1 MFAHLRTLR
10 LAAWLGWQ
18 LETNWAS
25 PWLFALYM
33 LVKPVCGSLMLVCM
47 FYAADQAARA
57 GAVPGIGRAG
67 IAPEFLPY
75 MYVSNAC
82 YGLVGTVMFG
92 LSYAVVRDREHY
104 RMMKYVYISPAHFQ
118 TYVLGRGAARGA
130 EGTIGGVLNITVGLI
145 LFAQVRAAVG
155 IDVPWLFLYLLVG
168 GMMLWACGMLLAAA
182 CLNMSRNGMF
192 LSEGIAGLVYLLIG
206 ALMLWACGMI
216 LAAACLNM
224 SRNGMFL
231 SEGIAG
237 VVYLLSGVVFPLKAL
252 PEWIQAIGHS
262 LPTTYW
268 LEGMRRALM
277 GPVPEKLRGPLSDWS
292 NAQLAL
298 TLCATT
304 AVLVLAAQLF
314 WRWSERRAWRN
325 GKLEENAGV

>member
-1 MFAHLRTLR
+1 MLSHFRTLR

-33 LVKPVCGSLMLVCM
+33 LIKPVCGSLMLVCM
-47 FYAADQAARA
+47 FFAARSA
-57 GAVPGIGRAG
+57 TGGRVPA
-67 IAPEFLPY
+67 EFLPY
-75 MYVSNAC
+75 LYVSNAC
-82 YGLVGTVMFG
+82 FGLVGTVMFG

-104 RMMKYVYISPAHFQ
+104 RMLKYIYISPGRFQ
-118 TYVLGRGAARGA
+118 TYFLGRGAARGL
-130 EGTIGGVLNITVGLI
+130 EGTVGGVLNLAVGLF
-145 LFAQVRAAVG
+145 LFSELRQSVEVDAL
-155 IDVPWLFLYLLVG
+155 WLVIYLV
-168 GMMLWACGMLLAAA
+168 
-182 CLNMSRNGMF
+182 
-192 LSEGIAGLVYLLIG
+192 IG
-206 ALMLWACGMI
+206 SVMLWACGMI

-237 VVYLLSGVVFPLKAL
+237 IVYLLSGVVFPLSAL
-252 PEWIQAIGHS
+252 PSWVQPLALS

-277 GPVPEKLRGPLSDWS
+277 GPLPAQLRGPLANWS
-292 NAQLAL
+292 NGELAL
-298 TLCATT
+298 MLAATT
-304 AVLVLAAQLF
+304 TALVLLAQLF

-325 GKLEENAGV
+325 GNLEENAGV

>member
-1 MFAHLRTLR
+1 MQSHLRTLR

-47 FYAADQAARA
+47 FYAARHATGGR
-57 GAVPGIGRAG
+57 VPA
-67 IAPEFLPY
+67 EFLPY
-75 MYVSNAC
+75 LYVSNAC
-82 YGLVGTVMFG
+82 YGLVGLVMFG

-104 RMMKYVYISPAHFQ
+104 RMLKYVYISPAHFQ
-118 TYVLGRGAARGA
+118 TYFIGRGLARGV
-130 EGTIGGVLNITVGLI
+130 EGAVGAVLNISVGLF
-145 LFAQVRAAVG
+145 LFAELRDSVG
-155 IDVPWLFLYLLVG
+155 IDVPWLLV
-168 GMMLWACGMLLAAA
+168 
-182 CLNMSRNGMF
+182 F
-192 LSEGIAGLVYLLIG
+192 LLIG
-206 ALMLWACGMI
+206 GAMLWACGMI

-237 VVYLLSGVVFPLKAL
+237 VVYLVSGVVFPLSVL
-252 PEWIQAIGHS
+252 PEWVRPISLS

-277 GPVPEKLRGPLSDWS
+277 GPLPEQFRGPLSDWS

-298 TLCATT
+298 VLAGTT
-304 AVLVLAAQLF
+304 AVLVVLAQLF

>member
-1 MFAHLRTLR
+1 MLAHLRTLR

-47 FYAADQAARA
+47 FYAADQAAKA
-57 GAVPGIGRAG
+57 GAVPAVGRAG

-104 RMMKYVYISPAHFQ
+104 RMLKYIYISPAHLQ
-118 TYVLGRGAARGA
+118 TYFLGRGLARAA
-130 EGTIGGVLNITVGLI
+130 EGTVGGLLNVVTGVL
-145 LFAQVRAAVG
+145 LFSQIRGAVG
-155 IDVPWLFLYLLVG
+155 DVNWLWLLVF
-168 GMMLWACGMLLAAA
+168 AA
-182 CLNMSRNGMF
+182 
-192 LSEGIAGLVYLLIG
+192 IG
-206 ALMLWACGMI
+206 SVMLWACGMI

-231 SEGIAG
+231 SESIAG
-237 VVYLLSGVVFPLKAL
+237 IVYLLSGVVFPLGVL
-252 PEWIQAIGHS
+252 PVWVQA
-262 LPTTYW
+262 
-268 LEGMRRALM
+268 
-277 GPVPEKLRGPLSDWS
+277 
-292 NAQLAL
+292 
-298 TLCATT
+298 
-304 AVLVLAAQLF
+304 
-314 WRWSERRAWRN
+314 
-325 GKLEENAGV
+325 

>member
-1 MFAHLRTLR
+1 MLAHLRTLR

-47 FYAADQAARA
+47 FYAADQAAKG
-57 GAVPGIGRAG
+57 GAVPVVGRAG

-82 YGLVGTVMFG
+82 YGLVGSVMFG

-104 RMMKYVYISPAHFQ
+104 RMLKYIYISPAHFQ
-118 TYVLGRGAARGA
+118 TYFLGRGAARAA
-130 EGTIGGVLNITVGLI
+130 EGTIGGVLNMIVGLV
-145 LFAQVRAAVG
+145 LFSQLRDAVG
-155 IDVPWLFLYLLVG
+155 ADSVNVPWLV
-168 GMMLWACGMLLAAA
+168 
-182 CLNMSRNGMF
+182 
-192 LSEGIAGLVYLLIG
+192 VYLLLG
-206 ALMLWACGMI
+206 GVMLWACGMI

-224 SRNGMFL
+224 SRSGMFL
-231 SEGIAG
+231 SEGVAG
-237 VVYLLSGVVFPLKAL
+237 LVYLLSGVVFPLRAL
-252 PEWIQAIGHS
+252 PEWVQPISLA

-277 GPVPEKLRGPLSDWS
+277 GPVPERLRGPLSDWS
-292 NAQLAL
+292 HAHLAL
-298 TLCATT
+298 LLFATT
-304 AVLVLAAQLF
+304 AALVVAAQLF
-314 WRWSERRAWRN
+314 WRWSEARAWRR

>member
-1 MFAHLRTLR
+1 MLSHLRTLR

-33 LVKPVCGSLMLVCM
+33 IVKPVCGSLMLVFM
-47 FYAADQAARA
+47 FYAARAATGGR
-57 GAVPGIGRAG
+57 VPA
-67 IAPEFLPY
+67 EFLPY
-75 MYVSNAC
+75 LYISNAC
-82 YGLVGTVMFG
+82 FGLVGTVMFG

-104 RMMKYVYISPAHFQ
+104 RMLKYIYISPGHFQ
-118 TYVLGRGAARGA
+118 TYFLGRGAARGL
-130 EGTIGGVLNITVGLI
+130 EGTVGGVLNIGIGLF
-145 LFAQVRAAVG
+145 LFSELRQSVG
-155 IDVPWLFLYLLVG
+155 IDVPWLV
-168 GMMLWACGMLLAAA
+168 
-182 CLNMSRNGMF
+182 
-192 LSEGIAGLVYLLIG
+192 VYLLIG
-206 ALMLWACGMI
+206 SVMLWACGMI

-237 VVYLLSGVVFPLKAL
+237 IVYLLSGVLFPLSVL
-252 PEWIQAIGHS
+252 PLWVQGISLS

-277 GPVPEKLRGPLSDWS
+277 GQPSERFRGPLSNWS
-292 NAQLAL
+292 NWELAL
-298 TLCATT
+298 MLAGTT
-304 AVLVLAAQLF
+304 AALVVAAQLF

-325 GKLEENAGV
+325 GNLEENAGV

>member
-1 MFAHLRTLR
+1 MLAHLRTLR
-10 LAAWLGWQ
+10 LSAWLGWQ

-33 LVKPVCGSLMLVCM
+33 LVKPVCGSLMLVGM

-75 MYVSNAC
+75 LYVSNAC

-104 RMMKYVYISPAHFQ
+104 RMLKYVYISPVQFQ
-118 TYVLGRGAARGA
+118 TYFLGRGAARGL
-130 EGTIGGVLNITVGLI
+130 EGTIGGVLNIAVGLF
-145 LFAQVRAAVG
+145 LFSELRASVG
-155 IDVPWLFLYLLVG
+155 IDVPWL
-168 GMMLWACGMLLAAA
+168 
-182 CLNMSRNGMF
+182 
-192 LSEGIAGLVYLLIG
+192 LVYLVIG
-206 ALMLWACGMI
+206 SVMLWACGMI
-216 LAAACLNM
+216 LAAACLNL

-237 VVYLLSGVVFPLKAL
+237 VVYLLSGVVFPLAAL
-252 PEWIQAIGHS
+252 PGWVQPISLS

-277 GPVPEKLRGPLSDWS
+277 GPMPEQLRGPLWEWS
-292 NAQLAL
+292 NGELAL
-298 TLCATT
+298 MLLAT
-304 AVLVLAAQLF
+304 
-314 WRWSERRAWRN
+314 
-325 GKLEENAGV
+325 

>member
-1 MFAHLRTLR
+1 MLARLRTLR

-47 FYAADQAARA
+47 VYAASA
-57 GAVPGIGRAG
+57 GFPGRVPV
-67 IAPEFLPY
+67 EFLPY

-82 YGLVGTVMFG
+82 YGLVCTVMFG
-92 LSYAVVRDREHY
+92 LSYAVVRVREHY
-104 RMMKYVYISPAHFQ
+104 RMLKYIYISPAHFQ
-118 TYVLGRGAARGA
+118 TYFLGRGASRAL
-130 EGTIGGVLNITVGLI
+130 EGTIGGLLNIVVGLA
-145 LFAQVRAAVG
+145 LFAQVRAAVD
-155 IDVPWLFLYLLVG
+155 IDVPWLLVYMLIG
-168 GMMLWACGMLLAAA
+168 AAMLWACGMLLAAA

-192 LSEGIAGLVYLLIG
+192 LSEGIAGI
-206 ALMLWACGMI
+206 
-216 LAAACLNM
+216 
-224 SRNGMFL
+224 
-231 SEGIAG
+231 
-237 VVYLLSGVVFPLKAL
+237 VYLLSGVVFPLRAL
-252 PEWIQAIGHS
+252 PEWVQPISLS

-277 GPVPEKLRGPLSDWS
+277 GPVPDKLRGPLSSWS
-292 NAQLAL
+292 NAELAL
-298 TLCATT
+298 TLFGTT

-314 WRWSERRAWRN
+314 WRWSERRAWRL

>member
-25 PWLFALYM
+25 PWLFAIYM
-33 LVKPVCGSLMLVCM
+33 LIKPVCGSLMLVCM
-47 FYAADQAARA
+47 FYAARHATGR
-57 GAVPGIGRAG
+57 VPM
-67 IAPEFLPY
+67 EFLPY
-75 MYVSNAC
+75 LYISNAC
-82 YGLVGTVMFG
+82 FGLVSTMMFG

-104 RMMKYVYISPAHFQ
+104 RMLKYVYISPAHFQ
-118 TYVLGRGAARGA
+118 TYFLGRGAARGL
-130 EGTIGGVLNITVGLI
+130 EGTIGGVINIAVGLF
-145 LFAQVRAAVG
+145 LFADLRGSIRVDLA
-155 IDVPWLFLYLLVG
+155 WL
-168 GMMLWACGMLLAAA
+168 A
-182 CLNMSRNGMF
+182 
-192 LSEGIAGLVYLLIG
+192 VYLLIG

-237 VVYLLSGVVFPLKAL
+237 LVYLLSGVVFPLRAL
-252 PEWIQAIGHS
+252 PEWVQPISLS

-277 GPVPEKLRGPLSDWS
+277 GPVPERLRGPLSDWS
-292 NAQLAL
+292 NAELAL
-298 TLCATT
+298 MLCGTT
-304 AVLVLAAQLF
+304 AGLVLAAQLF

>member
-1 MFAHLRTLR
+1 MFTHLRTLR

-33 LVKPVCGSLMLVCM
+33 LIKPICGSLMLVCM
-47 FYAADQAARA
+47 FYAADQAAKA
-57 GAVPGIGRAG
+57 GAVPTIGRAG

-82 YGLVGTVMFG
+82 YGLVGSVMFG

-104 RMMKYVYISPAHFQ
+104 RMLKYIYISPAHFQ
-118 TYVLGRGAARGA
+118 TYFLGRGAARGA
-130 EGTIGGVLNITVGLI
+130 EGMLGGVLNMIVGLA
-145 LFAQVRAAVG
+145 LFAQMRAAVG
-155 IDVPWLFLYLLVG
+155 AASIDVPWL
-168 GMMLWACGMLLAAA
+168 
-182 CLNMSRNGMF
+182 
-192 LSEGIAGLVYLLIG
+192 LVYLLIG
-206 ALMLWACGMI
+206 SVMLWACGMI

-231 SEGIAG
+231 SEGVAG
-237 VVYLLSGVVFPLKAL
+237 LVYLLSGVVFPLRAL
-252 PEWIQAIGHS
+252 PEWVQPIS
-262 LPTTYW
+262 LTLPTTYW

-277 GPVPEKLRGPLSDWS
+277 GPVPERLRGPLSDWS
-292 NAQLAL
+292 HAQLAL
-298 TLCATT
+298 LLFATT
-304 AVLVLAAQLF
+304 TALVVAAQLF
-314 WRWSERRAWRN
+314 WRWSEARAWRL

>member
-1 MFAHLRTLR
+1 MVEHLRTLR

-25 PWLFALYM
+25 AWLFAVYM
-33 LVKPVCGSLMLVCM
+33 LIKPVCGSLMLVCM
-47 FYAADQAARA
+47 FYAARSAA
-57 GAVPGIGRAG
+57 GARVPA
-67 IAPEFLPY
+67 EFMPY
-75 MYVSNAC
+75 LYISNAC

-104 RMMKYVYISPAHFQ
+104 RMLKYIYISPAHFQ
-118 TYVLGRGAARGA
+118 TYFLGRGAARGL
-130 EGTIGGVLNITVGLI
+130 EGTVGGVLNVGVGLF
-145 LFAQVRAAVG
+145 LFSELRASVG
-155 IDVPWLFLYLLVG
+155 IDVPWL
-168 GMMLWACGMLLAAA
+168 
-182 CLNMSRNGMF
+182 
-192 LSEGIAGLVYLLIG
+192 IAYLLIG
-206 ALMLWACGMI
+206 SAMLWACGMI
-216 LAAACLNM
+216 LAGACLNM

-252 PEWIQAIGHS
+252 PEWVQPISLS

-268 LEGMRRALM
+268 LEGMRRAIL
-277 GPVPEKLRGPLSDWS
+277 GTEALPEQLRGPLSDWS
-292 NAQLAL
+292 NNELAL
-298 TLCATT
+298 MLLATT
-304 AVLVLAAQLF
+304 AMLVVLAQLF

>member
-33 LVKPVCGSLMLVCM
+33 LVKPVCGSLMLVGM

-57 GAVPGIGRAG
+57 GAIGSVGRAG

-104 RMMKYVYISPAHFQ
+104 RMLKYIYISPAHFQ
-118 TYVLGRGAARGA
+118 TYFLGRGAARGA
-130 EGTIGGVLNITVGLI
+130 EGTIGGVLNIAVGLT

-155 IDVPWLFLYLLVG
+155 IDVPWLVVYLLIG
-168 GMMLWACGMLLAAA
+168 GAMLWACGMLLAAA
-182 CLNMSRNGMF
+182 CLNLSRNGMF
-192 LSEGIAGLVYLLIG
+192 LSEGIAGLVYLL
-206 ALMLWACGMI
+206 
-216 LAAACLNM
+216 
-224 SRNGMFL
+224 
-231 SEGIAG
+231 
-237 VVYLLSGVVFPLKAL
+237 SGVVFPLSAL
-252 PEWIQAIGHS
+252 PSWVTPISLS

-277 GPVPEKLRGPLSDWS
+277 GPVPERLRGPLSDWS

-304 AVLVLAAQLF
+304 AGLVLAAQLF
-314 WRWSERRAWRN
+314 WRWSERRAWRL